1 MKGTI
6 TRFKV
11 AVQTAIHNERG
22 SYLPP
27 RMGALTNHQ
36 DTAMLPMLA
45 AFGDKDCGTSAASRY
60 DMLVKSDVSVIV
72 NSLTF

>member
-6 TRFKV
+6 TKFKV

-27 RMGALTNHQ
+27 RMAALPNHQ
-36 DTAMLPMLA
+36 DVAMLPMLA
-45 AFGDKDCGTSAASRY
+45 AFGDRDRGPSAASRY
-60 DMLVKSDVSVIV
+60 DMLVKSDVSAIV